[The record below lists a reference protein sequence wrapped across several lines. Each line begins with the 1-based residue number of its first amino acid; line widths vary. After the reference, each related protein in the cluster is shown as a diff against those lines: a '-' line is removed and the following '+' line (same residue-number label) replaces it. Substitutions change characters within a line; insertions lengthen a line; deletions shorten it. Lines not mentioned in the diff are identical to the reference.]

1 MHLGVDCVYLDKL
14 NSKQYCFMLPS
25 NMFKMWS
32 KEKRKKGSC
41 IVTGKSVI
49 ENLKMPFWCLLS
61 INH

>member
-32 KEKRKKGSC
+32 KEKRKKRSC
-41 IVTGKSVI
+41 IVTGKSII
-49 ENLKMPFWCLLS
+49 ENLKMPF
-61 INH
+61 